1 MARSITRQR
10 VDDIDGSP
18 AQHTIS
24 FALDGQR
31 FQIDLND
38 AHAARLRDLFV
49 PYISAGRTAGPRRS
63 ATVKSGAAATTG
75 VQRSRRRG
83 AGNSARVTTT
93 VDTQTG
99 ERRSLPQADASS
111 SGPQPR
117 RARPSA
123 DMPEKPLAAVVQ
135 LKRRSQVPT
144 GPFDVARQRHRLVA
158 EMGELTRVVA
168 VALLAAAADR
178 LIGVIVKPAIT
189 AANGENAGRRIRGD
203 TSDITAPIVP
213 GTPSSSSAAPAG

>member
-1 MARSITRQR
+1 VARSITRQR

-18 AQHTIS
+18 AQHTVS

-31 FQIDLND
+31 LQIDLND

-83 AGNSARVTTT
+83 AGNSARVSTT
-93 VDTQTG
+93 VGTQTA

-117 RARPSA
+117 R
-123 DMPEKPLAAVVQ
+123 AAVVQ

-144 GPFDVARQRHRLVA
+144 GPFDVARHRHRLVA

-178 LIGVIVKPAIT
+178 LVGVIVKPAIT
-189 AANGENAGRRIRGD
+189 AANGENVGRRIRGD
-203 TSDITAPIVP
+203 TPDITASIVP